1 MTNRDVAAIFD
12 EIADLLEFQNAN
24 PFRVRA
30 YRNAARRITDL
41 PEPLAKIAADP
52 TREFT
57 DLEGIGK
64 DLAQKIGELLDTGS
78 VAMLDE
84 LRAAIPGGVLAMVR
98 IPGMGP
104 KKAAALHKELG
115 ITSLDMLRAA
125 CEADQV
131 QALKGFGKKTQEKI
145 LAGIDAAAT
154 AHVRMYWA
162 HADEIVQELLAH
174 MRQVKSIRQM
184 EIAGS
189 YRRGR
194 ETIGDLDLLVDAD
207 DPNDAMNQL
216 GRFEEMATVLGRGD
230 TKMSIR
236 LGRGLQI
243 DLRVVPSKSFGAALQ
258 YFTGSKDH
266 NVILRGMAKDRGLLI
281 NEYGVFRPPTV
292 VRESSVVRR
301 SPDPARVVRG
311 SSDPARSGKRPS
323 APGSAGGSPSEDQS
337 YTNPDSPH
345 YIAGRTEDEVFS
357 AIDLPWFPPE
367 IREARQEFVWAAAGK
382 LPELIEVTDL
392 VGDLH
397 MHTTASDGKAS
408 LREMAVAAIQRGLKY
423 IAITDHSPRVSMANG
438 LNPERL
444 RQQWKEIDRLNREF
458 DDFTILK
465 GIECDILEKGG
476 MDLPDD
482 VLAEADWVIAS
493 VHYGQQQP
501 REQIT
506 ERILGAIENPHVAII
521 AHPTGRLINRRE
533 PYAVDLEA
541 VFTAAAKHGTM
552 LEINANPARLDLD
565 DVASAAAKSHGIPL
579 VISSDAHSTT
589 GLDVLRYGTLQAR
602 RAGLTAADV
611 ANTRPWAKFKRMLR
625 RM

>member
-1 MTNRDVAAIFD
+1 MNNRDVAALFD
-12 EIADLLEFQNAN
+12 EIADLLEFQSAN

-30 YRNAARRITDL
+30 YRNAARRINDL

-52 TREFT
+52 TRELT
-57 DLEGIGK
+57 DLDGIGK
-64 DLAQKIGELLDTGS
+64 DLAQKIGELIDTGS
-78 VAMLDE
+78 IAMLDE

-145 LAGIDAAAT
+145 LAGIDAAAS
-154 AHVRMYWA
+154 AHLRMYWA
-162 HADEIVQELLAH
+162 HADEIVEELLAH
-174 MRQVKSIRQM
+174 MRQVKSIRQI
-184 EIAGS
+184 EVAGS

-207 DPNDAMNQL
+207 DPNDVMNQL
-216 GRFEEMATVLGRGD
+216 GRFEELATVIGRGD

-266 NVILRGMAKDRGLLI
+266 NVVLRGMVKDRGLLL
-281 NEYGVFRPPTV
+281 NEYGVFRV
-292 VRESSVVRR
+292 E
-301 SPDPARVVRG
+301 G
-311 SSDPARSGKRPS
+311 
-323 APGSAGGSPSEDQS
+323 AGGKAEGGGPEIGAGPQQDWHN
-337 YTNPDSPH
+337 YV
-345 YIAGRTEDEVFS
+345 AGRTEEEVY
-357 AIDLPWFPPE
+357 AAMGLPWFPPE
-367 IREARQEFVWAAAGK
+367 IREARQEFAWAAAGK

-392 VGDLH
+392 MGDLH

-444 RQQWKEIDRLNREF
+444 RQQWGEIDRLNREF

-506 ERILGAIENPHVAII
+506 DRILGAIENPRVSII
-521 AHPTGRLINRRE
+521 AHPTGRLIGRRE
-533 PYAVDLEA
+533 PYAVDLDA
-541 VFTAAAKHGTM
+541 VFTAAAKHGTF

-565 DVASAAAKSHGIPL
+565 DVACAAAKRHGIPI
-579 VISSDAHSTT
+579 VISSDAHSTS
-589 GLDVLRYGTLQAR
+589 GLDVLRYGVLQAR

-611 ANTRPWAKFKRMLR
+611 ANTRPWAKFKLR
-625 RM
+625 LGRR